1 MVYRGKCTL
10 ISKWTQ
16 HLNKPPI
23 DSKVFMVKIVYKK
36 NYFFKIMTVYLEV
49 YTLKLSQ
56 FIFIISAILC
66 KRLNSLRTPRQ
77 LFKSKHKN

>member
-23 DSKVFMVKIVYKK
+23 DSTVFMVKIVYKK

-49 YTLKLSQ
+49 YKLKLYN
-56 FIFIISAILC
+56 L
-66 KRLNSLRTPRQ
+66 SL
-77 LFKSKHKN
+77 L

>member
-23 DSKVFMVKIVYKK
+23 DSTVKIVYEK
-36 NYFFKIMTVYLEV
+36 NYFLKIMTVYLKV
-49 YTLKLSQ
+49 YRLKLYN
-56 FIFIISAILC
+56 L
-66 KRLNSLRTPRQ
+66 SLLQ
-77 LFKSKHKN
+77 IYKCHSLHKVEPF